1 MNGTEKVVKHLE
13 MIQAIINRLGTNSF
27 LVKGGSLIT
36 IIAATILA
44 LQGADHFIV
53 NILTL
58 TVLIP
63 IILGFWT
70 LDSYFLWKER
80 LFRQVYEEVRQQI
93 DTDFNMDVSKHKTH
107 PKCSWRDTVFSVTL
121 TVFYTIEIVFALLVT
136 RCLFILFASF
146 INFLESIR

>member
-1 MNGTEKVVKHLE
+1 MTGIEKVVKHLE
-13 MIQAIINRLGTNSF
+13 MIQVVINRLGTNSF

-44 LQGADHFIV
+44 LQAADHFIF

-80 LFRQVYEEVRQQI
+80 LFRQVYEEVRQQT
-93 DTDFNMDVSKHKTH
+93 DTDFSMDVSKHKA
-107 PKCSWRDTVFSVTL
+107 KASCSWKLAVFSVTL
-121 TVFYTIEIVFALLVT
+121 ILFYTIEIVFALLVT

-146 INFLESIR
+146 INFLEGIG